1 MNGFIVRT
9 LISMLGLLVASGLLS
24 GVEIEGTGTFILS
37 AILLGL
43 VNAVIRPVAILLTLP
58 LTVLTLGLF
67 IFVVNAAMFGL
78 VAAILDNFYVAGFW
92 SALFGSLIVSI
103 TSTVASWYV
112 GPKGRFEVLVIRRND

>member
-24 GVEIEGTGTFILS
+24 GVEIDGTGTFILS

-103 TSTVASWYV
+103 TSTVASWYI